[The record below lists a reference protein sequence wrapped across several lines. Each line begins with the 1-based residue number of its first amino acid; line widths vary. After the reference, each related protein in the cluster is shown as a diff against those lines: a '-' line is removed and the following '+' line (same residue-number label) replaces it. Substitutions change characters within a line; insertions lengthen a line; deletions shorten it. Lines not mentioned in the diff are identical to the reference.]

1 VKTMDENIKY
11 LVVICGAS
19 AGVGRATAHR
29 FAAAGY
35 RIGLLARDEAGLAA
49 TREEL
54 AQYGVEVMACSVDVA
69 DAAAVQTAAVELEKK
84 LGPLLIWINS
94 AMATVFSPIEK
105 LTAQEIQ
112 RVTEVTYLGAVHGTL
127 AALKLMRP
135 RNNGLI
141 IQVGSALAYRA
152 IPLQAAYCGAKFAVR
167 GFTDALRC
175 ELMHEQSR
183 IRVCMVQLPA
193 VNTPQFNWARNKLEK
208 RPQPVPPIHDPAVAA
223 RAIFSVIQ
231 RPPRELWLGMTTIK
245 AIVGTCLMPGV
256 LDRILSRQCYSGQ
269 MSNEDDDAQRGDNL
283 YDPQPGLHHV
293 RGRFVSRSRDSA
305 LALTSTQITALSVV
319 LVLLCAVILLLF

>member
-1 VKTMDENIKY
+1 MDEQKNH

-35 RIGLLARDEAGLAA
+35 RIGLLARDEAGLDA
-49 TREEL
+49 TRKDL
-54 AQYGVEVMACSVDVA
+54 AQYGVQVMAISVDVA
-69 DAAAVQTAAVELEKK
+69 DAVAVQAAAVELEEQ

-94 AMATVFSPIEK
+94 AMATVFSPVQK

-127 AALKLMRP
+127 AALQLMRA

-152 IPLQAAYCGAKFAVR
+152 IPLQSAYCGAKFAVR

-175 ELMHEQSR
+175 ELLHEKSR

-193 VNTPQFNWARNKLEK
+193 VHTPQFDWARNKLEK
-208 RPQPVPPIHDPAVAA
+208 RPQPVPPIHDPDVAA

-231 RPPRELWLGMTTIK
+231 RPPRELWLGTATIK
-245 AIVGTCLMPGV
+245 AIVGTCLMPGL
-256 LDRILSRQCYSGQ
+256 LDRMLSKQCYSGQ
-269 MSNEDDDAQRGDNL
+269 MSKENDDARRGDNL
-283 YDPQPGLHHV
+283 YEPQSAELHQT
-293 RGRFVSRSRDSA
+293 RGRFVGRSRNSA
-305 LALTSTQITALSVV
+305 LALTSTQVTALSALLALIFAVV
-319 LVLLCAVILLLF
+319 LLLF